1 MFDTNNNCI
10 GHFGYCMH
18 KLQYHDNFKCFKTT
32 NLIKIPITDKSKVE
46 QVELGQIGGL
56 GAQVDQ
62 VAMKVMANMATSK
75 VTEVL

>member
-10 GHFGYCMH
+10 VHFGHCMH

-32 NLIKIPITDKSKVE
+32 NLIKIPITDKSQVE

-62 VAMKVMANMATSK
+62 VVMKVMATSK